1 MKIAVITQ
9 KDNDLCRLLKQH
21 ATVDVFTADTAENI
35 GFYDA
40 YAILGGATGDALC
53 MPIDLRLHIEAERK
67 AGKRVFAE
75 FCASIG
81 LAQPASSRGT
91 VSDRL
96 VYVGDEIKTLCA
108 GDLLDDRANTRM
120 VYAIMEE
127 NARPILLCG
136 GHIIEHD
143 HTNEIPDLPKTDWV
157 LWHNDDNT
165 LISNIRLCNF
175 HTARF
180 APQKRWEAVAAYIL
194 SFLVGKKVSI
204 SLPPIVSMDNPPAPA
219 ADTFKRGMRWF
230 DNMDLFIGDGA
241 GGVYE
246 GLAHNISPD
255 GYQRKAI
262 EIRADCAGEVG
273 AACMLDWLLHKNKQS
288 LTRFKNTQK
297 FCFEKMTV
305 HDGIYKGML
314 RWTTNSFGVCYGDDV
329 ARAILGTL
337 LYMQLTDDR
346 TYLDTVCDNLDF
358 LVKTTGTDG
367 LRVSRTDIQ
376 TMPKERMEQ
385 LHNTP
390 SDFPCAHHNGYY
402 MAVLAMAY
410 GLTGKRD
417 YLDTAVKGVETL
429 MTAFP
434 DTIREHSETQE
445 LCRLILPLACLYEV
459 TGDEKHKQYVYTVLE
474 SLETHRHPRGGY
486 MEYDTGYKANRSRT
500 ANTESSLLANNGDP
514 VADLLYSANWLP
526 LAFAY
531 AYKVTKDEKFKVLWQ
546 DIVKF
551 MTSVQMKSE
560 NPLLDGAWCRGIDLD
575 RREGFGMPHDV
586 GWGPCAVESG
596 WTVAEIL
603 MGIGYGLLLGLE

>member
-21 ATVDVFTADTAENI
+21 ADVDVFTAKQAENI

-40 YAILGGATGDALC
+40 YALLGGATGDAFC

-75 FCASIG
+75 FCSAIG
-81 LAQPASSRGT
+81 WAQPAASRGT

-96 VYVGDEIKTLCA
+96 VYVGEEIETLTA

-120 VYAIMEE
+120 IYAQMEE
-127 NARPILLCG
+127 QSRPILLCG

-143 HTNEIPDLPKTDWV
+143 HTNAIPDVPKTDWV
-157 LWHNDDNT
+157 LWLNDDHT
-165 LISNIRLCNF
+165 LVSNIRLCNF

-180 APQKRWEAVAAYIL
+180 APAKRWEAVAAYIV
-194 SFLVGKKVSI
+194 SFLVGKKVEVA
-204 SLPPIVSMDNPPAPA
+204 LDPVVTMDNPPIPA
-219 ADTFKRGMRWF
+219 MDTFARGMHWF
-230 DNMDLFIGDGA
+230 DAMNLFIKEGA
-241 GGVYE
+241 DGVYE
-246 GLAHNISPD
+246 GLAHNIFPD
-255 GYQRKAI
+255 GNQQKAI

-273 AACMLDWLLHKNKQS
+273 AACMLDWLLNKNEQS
-288 LTRFKNTQK
+288 FARFKNIQK
-297 FCFEKMTV
+297 FCFEKMVET
-305 HDGIYKGML
+305 DGLYKGML
-314 RWTTNSFGVCYGDDV
+314 RWTTNAYGVCYGDDV

-346 TYLDTVCDNLDF
+346 TYLDTVCDILDF

-367 LRVSRTDIQ
+367 LRVSRTDVQ
-376 TMPKERMEQ
+376 TLPQARIDE
-385 LHNTP
+385 LHSTP
-390 SDFPCAHHNGYY
+390 SNFPCAHHNGYY
-402 MAVLAMAY
+402 MAVLALAY
-410 GLTGKRD
+410 GLTGKQV
-417 YLDTAVKGVETL
+417 YLDTAIKGVDTL
-429 MTAFP
+429 MAAFP
-434 DTIREHSETQE
+434 DTKREHSETQE
-445 LCRLILPLACLYEV
+445 LCRLILPLACVYEA
-459 TGDEKHKQYVYTVLE
+459 TGEEKHKQYLYTVLE
-474 SLETHRHPRGGY
+474 SLETHKHPRGGY

-514 VADLLYSANWLP
+514 VADLLYSVNWLP

-531 AYKVTKDEKFKVLWQ
+531 AHKVTKDARFRTLWQ
-546 DIVKF
+546 EIVAF
-551 MTSVQMKSE
+551 MTNVQMKSE

-575 RREGFGMPHDV
+575 RREGYGMPHDV

-603 MGIGYGLLLGLE
+603 MGIGYGLLLDLE